1 MVNVALM
8 LLVGQCV
15 ACGPV
20 PVGGPA
26 GFAGF
31 AGFARPAYPFPADT
45 VLGVRDDPLDAYA
58 DLASELYPNGI
69 PTDERGAALG
79 LLREV
84 RIQRAVGPI
93 GAGPIGPAGFGPVIA
108 PPGFDVQ
115 PLGRAGTTE
124 GVAVTLP
131 IEAAASGSV
140 TLIVVGRDRELVP
153 VANQAIAS
161 VEGSPRELARSTQ
174 PLTLAGGRRFTVM
187 LPPASLAVAD
197 AADVFVRVR
206 IAGRGVAEGYA
217 GTVPLRTIAPTD
229 AARLA
234 TDGTLQRRDAVLTQP
249 RQRVG
254 SVVLS
259 SERGTRSLVRP

>member
-1 MVNVALM
+1 MVS
-8 LLVGQCV
+8 LLLLSSLVQCPM
-15 ACGPV
+15 CGPL
-20 PVGGPA
+20 PIAAP
-26 GFAGF
+26 
-31 AGFARPAYPFPADT
+31 PAYPFPADT
-45 VLGVRDDPLDAYA
+45 VLGVRDDPLDAYS
-58 DLASELYPNGI
+58 DLASELYPHGI

-84 RIQRAVGPI
+84 RIQRAVGPV
-93 GAGPIGPAGFGPVIA
+93 GFGPAAVGPVT
-108 PPGFDVQ
+108 PPVFDLQ
-115 PLGRAGTTE
+115 PLGRAGTID

-174 PLTLAGGRRFTVM
+174 PLTLGGGRRFTVT
-187 LPPASLAVAD
+187 LPPLSLDVAD
-197 AADVFVRVR
+197 TADVFVRVR

-217 GTVPLRTIAPTD
+217 GTVPLRMIAPTD

-234 TDGTLQRRDAVLTQP
+234 AEGTLQRDDALLTQP

>member
-1 MVNVALM
+1 MLM
-8 LLVGQCV
+8 IVGQCV
-15 ACGPV
+15 ACEPAAGPR
-20 PVGGPA
+20 PIAAP
-26 GFAGF
+26 
-31 AGFARPAYPFPADT
+31 PAYPFPADT
-45 VLGVRDDPLDAYA
+45 VLGIRDDPLDAYA
-58 DLASELYPNGI
+58 DLAADLYPRGI

-84 RIQRAVGPI
+84 RIQRAVGPV
-93 GAGPIGPAGFGPVIA
+93 GPGPAGFGPVA
-108 PPGFDVQ
+108 PPVFDLQ
-115 PLGRAGTTE
+115 PLGRAGTTD

-131 IEAAASGSV
+131 IDSAASGSV

-161 VEGSPRELARSTQ
+161 LEGSPRELTRSTQ
-174 PLTLAGGRRFTVM
+174 PLTLGGERRFTVT
-187 LPPASLAVAD
+187 LPPLSLDVAD

-217 GTVPLRTIAPTD
+217 GTVPLRAIAPTD

-234 TDGTLQRRDAVLTQP
+234 ADGTLQRDDALLTQP

>member
-26 GFAGF
+26 GFAG
-31 AGFARPAYPFPADT
+31 PAYPFPADT

-58 DLASELYPNGI
+58 DLASELYPHGI

-79 LLREV
+79 LLREA
-84 RIQRAVGPI
+84 RTQRAVGPI
-93 GAGPIGPAGFGPVIA
+93 GAGPIGPAGFGPVVA

-161 VEGSPRELARSTQ
+161 VEGSPQELTRSTQ